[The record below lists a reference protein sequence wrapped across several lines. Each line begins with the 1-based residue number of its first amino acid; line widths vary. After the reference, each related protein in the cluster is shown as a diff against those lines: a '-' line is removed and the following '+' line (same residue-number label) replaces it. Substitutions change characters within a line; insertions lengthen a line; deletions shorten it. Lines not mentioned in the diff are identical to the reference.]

1 MCVEGGG
8 RRVCVCVCVCGGWGE
23 EVVCVCVCV
32 CVWRVGGRRV
42 CVCVCLCVC
51 VCVCVTEFIDQNP
64 ISVLSHSKGLVTQQ
78 NRSAS
83 IQNYLVYC
91 ISL

>member
-1 MCVEGGG
+1 MCGGWGEEG
-8 RRVCVCVCVCGGWGE
+8 VCVCVCVWRVGGGGC
-23 EVVCVCVCV
+23 VCVCVCV